1 MKDINELPFDEALQL
16 YRKMRKAMLENDEQ
30 TLITLKA
37 VCPSMFEEANAKQL
51 RLTNLA
57 VNRLL
62 KKNDSI
68 TEH

>member
-1 MKDINELPFDEALQL
+1 MKDINELPFDDALQL
-16 YRKMRKAMLENDEQ
+16 YRKMRKALLEDDQE
-30 TLITLKA
+30 TLTTLKA
-37 VCPSMFEEANAKQL
+37 LCPSMFEEENAKQL